1 MRRRTLLAFAAI
13 LMLTA
18 CMSTLQGAYDDQARE
33 EDCAR
38 ARGQIERAM
47 C

>member
-1 MRRRTLLAFAAI
+1 MRSRLILAFAAI

-18 CMSTLQGAYDDQARE
+18 CVSTLQGAYDDRARE
-33 EDCAR
+33 EECAR
-38 ARGQIERAM
+38 ARGDVERAM

>member
-1 MRRRTLLAFAAI
+1 MRRRLVLALAAV

-18 CMSTLQGAYDDQARE
+18 CMSTLQGAYDDRARE

-38 ARGQIERAM
+38 ARGEVERAM